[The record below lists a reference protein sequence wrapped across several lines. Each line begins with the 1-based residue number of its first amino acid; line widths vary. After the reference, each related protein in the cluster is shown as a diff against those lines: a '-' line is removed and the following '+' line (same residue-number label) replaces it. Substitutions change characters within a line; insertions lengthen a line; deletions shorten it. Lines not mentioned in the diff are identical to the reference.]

1 MNIFCHVRLI
11 HNPQISVYYRQQYL
25 LSFAENIVT
34 ENVQPTSVSIGWTV
48 PSVTQQQRYRVEYG
62 TDPQTLDQTSAT
74 VIGAADIT
82 LTDQEY
88 SVDLSGLNIS
98 TLYYF
103 QIVITFG
110 DVTIM
115 TEISTF
121 RTLDER
127 KDFAPCV
134 TLFHLINKYY
144 CLQLQVILQRMS

>member
-1 MNIFCHVRLI
+1 M
-11 HNPQISVYYRQQYL
+11 
-25 LSFAENIVT
+25 T

-74 VIGAADIT
+74 VTGAADIT

-115 TEISTF
+115 TEINTF
-121 RTLDER
+121 RTLDEC
-127 KDFAPCV
+127 KDFAPYV
-134 TLFHLINKYY
+134 TLFNKYY
-144 CLQLQVILQRMS
+144 CLQLQVVLQRMS